1 MLCAIYK
8 WKCKIDD
15 DCDSLKYFVLETYAY
30 IYYALVTLFLV
41 VSPLAV
47 LLLFSSSLG
56 MFKAMYAS

>member
-15 DCDSLKYFVLETYAY
+15 DCDSFKYFVLETYTY
-30 IYYALVTLFLV
+30 IYYALVTLFRA

-47 LLLFSSSLG
+47 LLLFSSSLDI
-56 MFKAMYAS
+56 FKAMYAS